1 MADAL
6 RSGRSVRK
14 DVRVQI
20 SPSALCDYSKVE
32 TGGYSNAV
40 RGVHKGACS
49 SVGLERSPAE
59 AEVVG
64 SRPSKRA
71 TILHLFLTTCTCKKK
86 FIKVWFLKSLDI

>member
-20 SPSALCDYSKVE
+20 SPSALCDYS
-32 TGGYSNAV
+32 NAV
-40 RGVHKGACS
+40 SDVYKGACS

-71 TILHLFLTTCTCKKK
+71 TILYLFLTTCTCKKR
-86 FIKVWFLKSLDI
+86 FIKGLIPEKS